1 MKSPTPAVV
10 QPLYYRTLY
19 PDSCL
24 TVAILNGSLRSCLLL
39 GCEPVWGLE
48 AVNMMRTVIQLGSL
62 SFQNTFWE
70 VEKYT
75 CVTTQCQCGVSEWP
89 RDAGAIYNKGI
100 FTFYLIA
107 AMPGTT
113 TWGPHP
119 NVWDLISQP
128 HGRISVWSAV
138 WCVSCFC
145 SIVILPG
152 EELLQFF
159 VRRSAVGTDETIQT
173 SVSQLC

>member
-24 TVAILNGSLRSCLLL
+24 TVAILNVSLRSCLLL